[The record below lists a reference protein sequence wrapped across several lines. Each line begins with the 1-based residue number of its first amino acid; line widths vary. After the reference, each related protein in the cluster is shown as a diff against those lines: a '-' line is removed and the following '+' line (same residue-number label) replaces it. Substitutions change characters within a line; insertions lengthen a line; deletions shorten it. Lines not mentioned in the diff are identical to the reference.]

1 MKRTFLMVAALGAV
15 SIGAVGSASADVCLT
30 QGTLAQAVGTVLVDK
45 GAGYAPGVIG
55 TSLKNGDKITVQGPG
70 TAVVDFGNDRTLTV
84 PASTTETLRAPGCG
98 GFASNNN
105 STLIGGPAVGVFGSL
120 ALGGAVAAAISASDG
135 NSGVQ
140 FFPISP

>member
-1 MKRTFLMVAALGAV
+1 MKRSFLTMAVLGTV
-15 SIGAVGSASADVCLT
+15 SIGTIGSAAADICLT
-30 QGTLAQAVGTVLVDK
+30 TGTLTQAVGTVMVDK
-45 GAGYAPGVIG
+45 GAGYTPGVIG

-70 TAVVDFGNDRTLTV
+70 SAVVDFGNDRTLTV

-98 GFASNNN
+98 AFAMS
-105 STLIGGPAVGVFGSL
+105 SPSAIGGPAVGIFGSL